1 MPSLLYCVSVHVN
14 CNRNVI
20 LSWSILVAKS
30 SLTSMRSMRAREHRA
45 LRAPPPRSGLRVRC
59 VGTDDSSHFTELY
72 FSLYKR
78 GHWAVLSANTR
89 SHLLQLIIE
98 FGMGISHMG
107 GHGSAVVSQPVAV
120 RCGWCQLGPGSVMAA
135 CAWHVGNIKSTCPTS
150 WSAFRPLWPCSRRSR
165 GTSCES

>member
-1 MPSLLYCVSVHVN
+1 MGVVPSLLYCVSVHVN

-45 LRAPPPRSGLRVRC
+45 LRAPPPRSGLRVRRH
-59 VGTDDSSHFTELY
+59 SSHFTELY

-107 GHGSAVVSQPVAV
+107 GHGSAVVSQPVRCTVGVRAV
-120 RCGWCQLGPGSVMAA
+120 RPGSVMAA
-135 CAWHVGNIKSTCPTS
+135 CAWRVGNIKSTCPTL